1 MIFSILF
8 VFHFLCF
15 IGCVSALG
23 TADKLI
29 AKAARE
35 ILKPLGVFQKGSSR
49 IWIDDNGWFL
59 TVIGFQPSS
68 WSKGAYLNV
77 AISFLWEQGEGF
89 KEVLPFNIGGR
100 ELSHE
105 EYEGDD
111 ENFYDKMLKMI
122 QYAKKKLLEYR
133 KYSADLSYA
142 QTQMNNYWDS
152 NSPSKVIQAWNK
164 GMFCYFL
171 ETKGKEINN

>member
-1 MIFSILF
+1 M
-8 VFHFLCF
+8 
-15 IGCVSALG
+15 ALS

-59 TVIGFQPSS
+59 TVIEFQPSS

-100 ELSHE
+100 ELSHK

-111 ENFYDKMLKMI
+111 ENFYDQMLKMT
-122 QYAKKKLLEYR
+122 QYAKKE
-133 KYSADLSYA
+133 
-142 QTQMNNYWDS
+142 
-152 NSPSKVIQAWNK
+152 VI
-164 GMFCYFL
+164 G
-171 ETKGKEINN
+171 IS